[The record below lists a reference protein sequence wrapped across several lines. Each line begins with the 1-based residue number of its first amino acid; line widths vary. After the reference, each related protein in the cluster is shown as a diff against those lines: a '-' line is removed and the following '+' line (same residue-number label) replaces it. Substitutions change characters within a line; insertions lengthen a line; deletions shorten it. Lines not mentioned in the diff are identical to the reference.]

1 MASSTFSHAPHSG
14 LTSKS
19 TRHLPG
25 WSQLSLEGAAVSKSA
40 GARSSRPSTG
50 RSGRHSRVRSSAA
63 SSKSEVAGKLSCG
76 PPASEQ
82 QPSVASFDFL
92 VVGSGIA
99 GLSYALKVAEYGSVA
114 VVTKEQADEGCTAY
128 AQGGISA
135 VLDAS
140 DSVENHVQD
149 TLRAGAYLNSFE

>member
-1 MASSTFSHAPHSG
+1 M
-14 LTSKS
+14 
-19 TRHLPG
+19 
-25 WSQLSLEGAAVSKSA
+25 
-40 GARSSRPSTG
+40 
-50 RSGRHSRVRSSAA
+50 
-63 SSKSEVAGKLSCG
+63 
-76 PPASEQ
+76 
-82 QPSVASFDFL
+82 ASFDFL

-149 TLRAGAYLNSFE
+149 TLRAGAYLNSFEWVSFLVFFVVATPQTLGRTSYNHHRSVIASSV

>member
-1 MASSTFSHAPHSG
+1 MACFATPHTFHSGVSSSTRRYFGVWVQPSQATAVLKLSG
-14 LTSKS
+14 SS
-19 TRHLPG
+19 
-25 WSQLSLEGAAVSKSA
+25 
-40 GARSSRPSTG
+40 SSRSVSWRRG
-50 RSGRHSRVRSSAA
+50 RRCTVRPSAA
-63 SSKSEVAGKLSCG
+63 KQLDFTQGVSQRQPAQES
-76 PPASEQ
+76 PP
-82 QPSVASFDFL
+82 PVASYDFL

-99 GLSYALKVAEYGSVA
+99 GLSYALKVSEYGSVA

-135 VLDAS
+135 VLDAC

>member
-1 MASSTFSHAPHSG
+1 MACSATPHTFHSG
-14 LTSKS
+14 LSSS
-19 TRHLPG
+19 TRRASDVWVQPRG
-25 WSQLSLEGAAVSKSA
+25 ATAAVKLS
-40 GARSSRPSTG
+40 GRGSSRSIAWRWG
-50 RSGRHSRVRSSAA
+50 RSCTVRPSAA
-63 SSKSEVAGKLSCG
+63 KKLDFTQGVVQRQPTQDSR
-76 PPASEQ
+76 
-82 QPSVASFDFL
+82 PSVASYDFL

-149 TLRAGAYLNSFE
+149 TMRAGAYLNSFE